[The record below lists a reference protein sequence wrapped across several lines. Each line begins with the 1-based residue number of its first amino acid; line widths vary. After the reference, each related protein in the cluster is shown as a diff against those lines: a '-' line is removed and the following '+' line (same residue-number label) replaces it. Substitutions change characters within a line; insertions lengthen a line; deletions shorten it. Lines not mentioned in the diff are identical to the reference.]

1 MSNLIRFF
9 LYTAFIRVFSKHQ
22 LHLALEGVAGGN
34 LRVSAF
40 GAKARVGIFTNGVTN
55 R

>member
-9 LYTAFIRVFSKHQ
+9 LYTAFILSFRSTSS
-22 LHLALEGVAGGN
+22 HLALECVAGGN
-34 LRVSAF
+34 LCVSAF